1 MIIELACLFNN
12 WILVEISEIIKY
24 TINQIIVAENL
35 KDARIGNSRNFAPN
49 CGKNG
54 YKPK

>member
-1 MIIELACLFNN
+1 MIIEIACLLNN

-24 TINQIIVAENL
+24 TNNQIIVAENL
-35 KDARIGNSRNFAPN
+35 KDARIGSSRNFALK